1 MQETAAQPWQI
12 QFWPIERF
20 VFYARNPRKND
31 AAVESSSTRAAL
43 LPSRERRV
51 YLKGWLGK
59 EIVMYGFTSRS
70 KLVSADSNGDLAV
83 ARADDLAGNNQLER
97 HATF

>member
-1 MQETAAQPWQI
+1 MD
-12 QFWPIERF
+12 R
-20 VFYARNPRKND
+20 
-31 AAVESSSTRAAL
+31 ST
-43 LPSRERRV
+43 P
-51 YLKGWLGK
+51 
-59 EIVMYGFTSRS
+59 RS